1 MTLLLAINMKQQK
14 DSQSIILNPID
25 SDIENLML

>member
-1 MTLLLAINMKQQK
+1 MALLLAINMKQQR
-14 DSQSIILNPID
+14 DSQSIILNLID

>member
-1 MTLLLAINMKQQK
+1 MALLLAINMKQQK
-14 DSQSIILNPID
+14 DSQSIILNLID